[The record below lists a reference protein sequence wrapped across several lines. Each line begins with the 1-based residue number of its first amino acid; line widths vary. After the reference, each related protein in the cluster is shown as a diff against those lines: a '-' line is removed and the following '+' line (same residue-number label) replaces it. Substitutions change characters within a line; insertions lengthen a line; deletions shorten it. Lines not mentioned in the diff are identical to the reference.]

1 MDWGTHIVLSAKLL
15 ESCGLDKGAAIYSDL
30 PAIDIKPAHYHRVYA
45 HILENLPG
53 ILNAALDIFG
63 GNDANQEEYAYTRI
77 REEEKTF
84 RELARKAGELLNDD
98 SLTKISTD
106 KMSAGVSLISHIYF
120 DTFNNPVQVFLPHSS
135 KCSAQWSFWDDI
147 DYMKF
152 RSEFYSD
159 ENITEFRQ
167 EIAQSEVWNVKLS
180 GPALIKAMI
189 IRIGEM
195 AEPAIDYIVIDNAV
209 RKFLRY
215 MDVNDYQH
223 IDTELA
229 FCLRLEG
236 AIIESIETKFGKNK

>member
-53 ILNAALDIFG
+53 ILDAALDIFG
-63 GNDANQEEYAYTRI
+63 GNDTNQEEYAYIRI
-77 REEEKTF
+77 REEEETF
-84 RELARKAGELLNDD
+84 RELARKAGELLNDN

-106 KMSAGVSLISHIYF
+106 KMSAGVSLISHIYL

-135 KCSAQWSFWDDI
+135 KASAQWDFWDDI

-152 RSEFYSD
+152 RGEFYSD
-159 ENITEFRQ
+159 ENIIEFRR
-167 EIAQSEVWNVKLS
+167 EVAQSKVWNVKLS

-195 AEPAIDYIVIDNAV
+195 AEPAIHYDIIDNAV

-215 MDVNDYQH
+215 MDVNDYQRS
-223 IDTELA
+223 DAELA
-229 FCLRLEG
+229 FCLKLED
-236 AIIESIETKFGKNK
+236 AIIESIKVKFGKKG